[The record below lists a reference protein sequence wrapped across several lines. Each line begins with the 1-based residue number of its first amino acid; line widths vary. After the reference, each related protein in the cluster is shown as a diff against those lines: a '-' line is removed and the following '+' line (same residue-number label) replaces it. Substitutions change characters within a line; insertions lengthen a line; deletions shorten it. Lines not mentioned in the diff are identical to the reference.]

1 MPQKSRRRDA
11 PVLAGRARS
20 YRSGPD
26 PARQHR
32 CAVNPQATAVP
43 VGAGSACDR
52 GCAGGYLKTAPRDA
66 WQVAGRARSYRSGPD
81 PARQHRCAVNPQ
93 ATAVPVGAGSA
104 CDRGCAGGYL
114 KTAPRDAW
122 QVAGR
127 ARSYR
132 SGPDPARRHRC
143 AVVAQ
148 ATAVPVGAGSACDRG
163 RAAGCPKARRQA
175 LHCTQCPAY
184 RPVRPGP
191 MRWLS
196 QPQALRHDPKARP
209 TASCCTNFAPRA

>member
-81 PARQHRCAVNPQ
+81 PARQHRYAARASSNRSPCRSRLCLRPWL
-93 ATAVPVGAGSA
+93 
-104 CDRGCAGGYL
+104 RRWIL

-122 QVAGR
+122 QVAGT
-127 ARSYR
+127 ARSY
-132 SGPDPARRHRC
+132 GGAAHPVTQHRY
-143 AVVAQ
+143 AVVPH